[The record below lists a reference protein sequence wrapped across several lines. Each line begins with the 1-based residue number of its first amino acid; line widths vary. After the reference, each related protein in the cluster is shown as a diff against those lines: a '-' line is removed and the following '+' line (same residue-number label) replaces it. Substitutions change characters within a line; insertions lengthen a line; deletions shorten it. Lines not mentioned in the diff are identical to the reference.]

1 MLVIIDNAKPWYIY
15 ISNVFTYVSLPAQ
28 NFQYISYGTAS
39 LYTKKL
45 HFTTL
50 PEPPEH
56 LHNHDIHY
64 F

>member
-1 MLVIIDNAKPWYIY
+1 MG
-15 ISNVFTYVSLPAQ
+15 SLPAQ

-50 PEPPEH
+50 SEPPED